1 MRAILVGMRCFNTRS
16 ITIHMLHSFRYDS
29 YGALVNWSV
38 ISLWCL
44 RAAAHTINTAELT
57 SLHFL
62 VIPFFFSFFF
72 VSSPGIPRPSL
83 HLQLISSLVSL
94 YLYLSTFTCS
104 LPDCLVCFAKLSR
117 VCVLAIAW
125 LPCFDPVC
133 LYTGFRI
140 PYLPLFGF
148 VCLID
153 WSPGSDRACLSIG
166 FWLLCLLLVGLFVHW
181 MDFLVLTLFEIRSKI
196 TSATHC
202 VCCRAFG
209 FLSVCTW
216 KCYNNSF

>member
-133 LYTGFRI
+133 LYTGFWL
-140 PYLPLFGF
+140 PCLPLFGY

-153 WSPGSDRACLSIG
+153 WSPGSDPACLSIG
-166 FWLLCLLLVGLFVHW
+166 FWIPCLLLVGLFVNLT
-181 MDFLVLTLFEIRSKI
+181 DFLVLTLFELTRSKLYFRYPL
-196 TSATHC
+196 C
-202 VCCRAFG
+202 L
-209 FLSVCTW
+209 LSCFWVPICLYL
-216 KCYNNSF
+216 KMLQ